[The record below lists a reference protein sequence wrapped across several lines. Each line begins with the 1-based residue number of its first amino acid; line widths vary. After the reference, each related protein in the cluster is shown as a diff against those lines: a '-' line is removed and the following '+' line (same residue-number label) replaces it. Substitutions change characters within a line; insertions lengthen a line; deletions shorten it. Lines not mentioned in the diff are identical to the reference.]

1 MLTTLLWTALPLA
14 LLHLWLWRRS
24 RGLLRFQLALDLVL
38 AVVVGPALLL
48 GADLNPVRCLERNRP
63 FTEHP
68 WSETQS
74 DLVLQFHPWWEAAR
88 EQLLAG
94 RLPLIADGIGGGMPL
109 LAHGQTGLWA
119 PVMLPVWALGPERGT
134 TVMALWKLE
143 IAGLGAFLLL
153 WRAWRL
159 RWAAAAAA
167 GVAYAGGA
175 YQVAWLLVPL
185 SWVTAAL
192 PWLWWLALAALRRRA
207 RWPAT
212 AALGLAG
219 GWLLGCGLHPETAAV
234 AFGSALL
241 AGLALHPRRWLRLAA
256 AAAVA
261 TAVAAAL
268 AWPTVGAIAA
278 SARVATALREQPNRA
293 PVPAGWRG
301 LALRQLLVPAS
312 NGHPGRGDWRAPFP
326 HAPAA
331 TGIGGAALALMA
343 SGAIRRRHRRL
354 LAAAAACAALGAVL
368 YLRLPPLDAL
378 LTWLPPLDRMTLPR
392 FAALLP
398 WGLAVT
404 AGLALD
410 GALRGRLRHRAWR
423 LAPAL
428 VLLAVAGAARPG
440 QLAAADRA
448 LVLGAVAAA
457 AAIPFLARRPRLTVA
472 VVAVELAATAVGVNP
487 FAAAADRLPRPEIVA
502 RLAALQAAEGGRIMG
517 VDGVLPAN
525 LALRYGL
532 ADLRAYD
539 PVRPLPPRPARPGA
553 RRTAAGRAAPPRRGV
568 VGAVSD
574 QRPRARGPWLGAG
587 LARRGRRAVAQPG
600 VAPRA
605 AGRRSGPRGRL
616 GPPGLG
622 EPRFRDHGGGGAG
635 QPGDRGNAHGARA
648 AAGRGA
654 ADRARRR
661 LRRALP
667 GGRGAALGAGLA
679 GLRRRRGAAA
689 GARQPRRPG
698 SGRAPRPAPG
708 GARLPPLAMAGW
720 GTLTAM
726 DSVAAGTPDLSVVVP
741 VYNEIGNV
749 GPLVERVRA
758 TLDATPW
765 SWELLAVDDG
775 SSDGSGER
783 LDELAAAEPRLKVL
797 HFAANCGQ
805 SAGLDAGFRHARGRL
820 VAILDADLQTYPED
834 LPQLIARLESEGVDA
849 VVGIRAER

>member
-1 MLTTLLWTALPLA
+1 VLTTLLWTALPLA

-68 WSETQS
+68 WSERTGFQPTQS

-487 FAAAADRLPRPEIVA
+487 LAAAADRLPRPEIVA

-539 PVRPLPPRPARPGA
+539 PVRPLPFARMLGALGQPDPVLGGPLRDAPPRLAGA
-553 RRTAAGRAAPPRRGV
+553 WSVRFLISGPERAAPGWEPAWRGADGALWRNPAWLPELRV
-568 VGAVSD
+568 VG
-574 QRPRARGPWLGAG
+574 RAREGDWDLLVSESLDFATT
-587 LARRGRRAVAQPG
+587 AV
-600 VAPRA
+600 VAPGSPAIA
-605 AGRRSGPRGRL
+605 ATRTELEPLRVEGPRIEL
-616 GPPGLG
+616 AVDCDGPCLVVAARPWAPGW
-622 EPRFRDHGGGGAG
+622 RAFVDGAER
-635 QPGDRGNAHGARA
+635 PPVLAN
-648 AAGRGA
+648 
-654 ADRARRR
+654 
-661 LRRALP
+661 
-667 GGRGAALGAGLA
+667 LA
-679 GLRRRRGAAA
+679 GLG
-689 GARQPRRPG
+689 
-698 SGRAPRPAPG
+698 
-708 GARLPPLAMAGW
+708 
-720 GTLTAM
+720 
-726 DSVAAGTPDLSVVVP
+726 VVVP
-741 VYNEIGNV
+741 PGRH
-749 GPLVERVRA
+749 RV
-758 TLDATPW
+758 
-765 SWELLAVDDG
+765 
-775 SSDGSGER
+775 
-783 LDELAAAEPRLKVL
+783 ELAYHPWRWR
-797 HFAANCGQ
+797 
-805 SAGLDAGFRHARGRL
+805 AG
-820 VAILDADLQTYPED
+820 VP
-834 LPQLIARLESEGVDA
+834 
-849 VVGIRAER
+849 

>member
-68 WSETQS
+68 WSERTGFQPTQS

-301 LALRQLLVPAS
+301 LALRQFLVPAS

-539 PVRPLPPRPARPGA
+539 PVRPLPFARMLGALGQPDPVLGGPLRDAPPRLAGA
-553 RRTAAGRAAPPRRGV
+553 WSVRFLISGPERAAPGWEPAWRGADGALWRNPAWLPELRV
-568 VGAVSD
+568 VG
-574 QRPRARGPWLGAG
+574 RAREGDWDLLVSESLDFATT
-587 LARRGRRAVAQPG
+587 AV
-600 VAPRA
+600 VAPGSPAIA
-605 AGRRSGPRGRL
+605 ATRTELEPLRVEGPRIEL
-616 GPPGLG
+616 AVDCDGPCLVVAARPWAPGW
-622 EPRFRDHGGGGAG
+622 RAFVDGAER
-635 QPGDRGNAHGARA
+635 PPVLAN
-648 AAGRGA
+648 
-654 ADRARRR
+654 
-661 LRRALP
+661 
-667 GGRGAALGAGLA
+667 LA
-679 GLRRRRGAAA
+679 GLG
-689 GARQPRRPG
+689 
-698 SGRAPRPAPG
+698 
-708 GARLPPLAMAGW
+708 
-720 GTLTAM
+720 
-726 DSVAAGTPDLSVVVP
+726 VVVP
-741 VYNEIGNV
+741 PGRH
-749 GPLVERVRA
+749 RV
-758 TLDATPW
+758 
-765 SWELLAVDDG
+765 
-775 SSDGSGER
+775 
-783 LDELAAAEPRLKVL
+783 ELAYHPWRWR
-797 HFAANCGQ
+797 
-805 SAGLDAGFRHARGRL
+805 AG
-820 VAILDADLQTYPED
+820 VP
-834 LPQLIARLESEGVDA
+834 
-849 VVGIRAER
+849 